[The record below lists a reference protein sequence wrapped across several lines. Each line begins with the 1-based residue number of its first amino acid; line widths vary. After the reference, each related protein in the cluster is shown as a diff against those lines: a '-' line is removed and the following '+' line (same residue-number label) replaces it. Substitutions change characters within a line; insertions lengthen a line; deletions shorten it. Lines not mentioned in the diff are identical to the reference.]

1 MPAPQNEVSFPRAAI
16 AGILAWILPG
26 LGHIYLG
33 QKRRGA
39 ILLIVIALTF
49 WSGVAV
55 GGVASTVQPTQ
66 RQAWFLAQV
75 CAGVHTLGAYVWGRQ
90 ERRAHP
96 DLLAGFVEEDV
107 AVIYTG
113 VAGLLNI
120 LIILDALASADPNYV
135 RVGPRPPPQTREAA
149 S

>member
-1 MPAPQNEVSFPRAAI
+1 MPPQAKEVSVPRAVA
-16 AGILAWILPG
+16 AGALAWLVPG
-26 LGHIYLG
+26 LGHIFLG

-39 ILLIVIALTF
+39 ILLVVIAVTY
-49 WSGVAV
+49 WAGVAV
-55 GGVASTVQPTQ
+55 GGVGSTIKPAERT
-66 RQAWFLAQV
+66 AWFLAQV
-75 CAGVHTLGAYVWGRQ
+75 CAGVHTIGAYVWGQ
-90 ERRAHP
+90 NEPHTIP
-96 DLLAGFVEEDV
+96 DVKAGFVAEDV

-135 RVGPRPPPQTREAA
+135 RIGPRPPPPREVA